1 MAELRVTSTGTIKLF
16 ESDDTSSVTI
26 ASPASLGGD
35 RTITLPDANV
45 DLTEVNT
52 MPIANLDIDGGTDIG
67 AAIVDAD
74 LFIIDDGAGGTNR
87 KTTASRIKT
96 YIGSPSFAGLDDQS
110 SSNDDQ
116 LTITD
121 TAVVINEDSDDV
133 DFRVEGNG
141 DPNLMIVDG
150 GVDNVSFSRG
160 SDATDQAIVHI
171 SRGGYNPGSNG
182 KHALMVG
189 ADIGD
194 ANTLTNNTRKLGS
207 IVGPHYTNAEEPITI
222 ARLDSES
229 GSSELMFGGT
239 SETNSVEKIIFRTA
253 SDDADKSTGA
263 ERMRISANGNVTIG
277 TTGDH
282 QKLYVYGSH
291 YSDNGLVKI
300 QTSNG
305 SGANDI
311 MFFEDGNNHDCGEI
325 YLDASANT
333 VAYNTSSDY
342 RLKENE
348 VAISDGIDRVKK
360 LKPYRFNWISKPDQT
375 VDGFF
380 AHEVQ
385 GIVDEAITGEK
396 DAMKTANNVVVNA
409 DGTVEKH
416 DVTKEDWEQGKIDGV
431 YASNTTWE
439 ATKQVI
445 KRQSIDQSKLVPLL
459 TAALQEAI
467 TEIESLKARVTTLEG

>member
-1 MAELRVTSTGTIKLF
+1 MDELVLENGS
-16 ESDDTSSVTI
+16 
-26 ASPASLGGD
+26 
-35 RTITLPDANV
+35 ANCGLSI
-45 DLTEVNT
+45 LT
-52 MPIANLDIDGGTDIG
+52 
-67 AAIVDAD
+67 
-74 LFIIDDGAGGTNR
+74 
-87 KTTASRIKT
+87 
-96 YIGSPSFAGLDDQS
+96 
-110 SSNDDQ
+110 
-116 LTITD
+116 
-121 TAVVINEDSDDV
+121 
-133 DFRVEGNG
+133 
-141 DPNLMIVDG
+141 
-150 GVDNVSFSRG
+150 
-160 SDATDQAIVHI
+160 ATDGIGRIAFGDSGDNSAGNIDYLHDGNHMKL
-171 SRGGYNPGSNG
+171 STAGS
-182 KHALMVG
+182 
-189 ADIGD
+189 
-194 ANTLTNNTRKLGS
+194 
-207 IVGPHYTNAEEPITI
+207 
-222 ARLDSES
+222 
-229 GSSELMFGGT
+229 
-239 SETNSVEKIIFRTA
+239 
-253 SDDADKSTGA
+253 
-263 ERMRISANGNVTIG
+263 ERMRINGNGNVSIG

-300 QTSNG
+300 HTSNG
-305 SGANDI
+305 SGANNI
-311 MFFEDGNNHDCGEI
+311 LFFLDGNNHDCGEI

-439 ATKQVI
+439 ETKQVI

-459 TAALQEAI
+459 TAALQEAV
-467 TEIESLKARVTTLEG
+467 TKIEALETRVQALENE